1 MPEGMMTRI
10 TETLYEPQLRKLP
23 EYGKLLFDH
32 LSAEYALIL
41 AQRPTPEERAEIER
55 IKTARANDAL
65 AWKDIYLFEQILV
78 RYLDLNELKRKIK
91 TLRAQFRH
99 IAGAKDYD
107 IYLAAKPPDLET
119 ETDEAR
125 LRQDC
130 QFLLNEF
137 FLRYALMSARE
148 HMRNNLLKIAALMA
162 VVTIVVGGVFTY
174 VNFNP
179 TLSDAL
185 GWGYGVTTLAVVM
198 FAGIV
203 GALISMQQRIQAAAS
218 EGDPIYLFSML
229 THGRFGIFLSPISG
243 AVFSVALYLMFT
255 GGLLSGKIFP
265 TITTVGGP
273 ANVSSAAAATAS
285 PTPKATSTA
294 SPAASPPPR
303 TSATPTAS
311 LAASPTAS
319 PSATHSP
326 AASPAM
332 TATAAPS
339 VAASAAA
346 SAVATATASP
356 SPAPTPAEPVL
367 LNKFLKDTGPATGM
381 DYALLVI
388 WAFIAGF
395 AERFVP
401 DALNRLVA
409 NNAANPK

>member
-1 MPEGMMTRI
+1 MTEGMMTRVAA
-10 TETLYEPQLRKLP
+10 TLYEPQLRKLP

-32 LSAEYALIL
+32 LSAEYATVI
-41 AQRPTPEERAEIER
+41 AQRPTPEERAELQR
-55 IKTARANDAL
+55 IKTTREQDAL

-78 RYLDLNELKRKIK
+78 RYLDLSDLKRKIK
-91 TLRAQFRH
+91 TLRGQFRN
-99 IAGAKDYD
+99 IAGAKDFD
-107 IYLAAKPPDLET
+107 VYLAAKPPDVET

-130 QFLLNEF
+130 HFLLNEF
-137 FLRYALMSARE
+137 FLRYALTSARE
-148 HMRNNLLKIAALMA
+148 HMRSNLLKIAALMA
-162 VVTIVVGGVFTY
+162 VVTIVVGGFFTY
-174 VNFNP
+174 INFS
-179 TLSDAL
+179 TALSDTL

-203 GALISMQQRIQAAAS
+203 GALISVQQRIQSAPN

-265 TITTVGGP
+265 TITTVGGI
-273 ANVSSAAAATAS
+273 ANAATATAT
-285 PTPKATSTA
+285 PTPSPKPST
-294 SPAASPPPR
+294 PA
-303 TSATPTAS
+303 SATPS
-311 LAASPTAS
+311 LAPATS
-319 PSATHSP
+319 PSATHSSV
-326 AASPAM
+326 ASPTM
-332 TATAAPS
+332 TATTVPS
-339 VAASAAA
+339 VAASPVASPVVVASPDPVA
-346 SAVATATASP
+346 SA
-356 SPAPTPAEPVL
+356 PVL
-367 LNKFLKDTGPATGM
+367 LNKFLKDTGPATGV

>member
-1 MPEGMMTRI
+1 MPERMMTRI
-10 TETLYEPQLRKLP
+10 SDMLYEPQLRKLP
-23 EYGKLLFDH
+23 EYGNLLFDH
-32 LSAEYALIL
+32 LSAEYAIVL

-65 AWKDIYLFEQILV
+65 AWKDIYLFEQILI
-78 RYLDLNELKRKIK
+78 RYLDLNDLKRKIK
-91 TLRAQFRH
+91 TLRGQFRN

-107 IYLAAKPPDLET
+107 VYLASRPPDLET

-125 LRQDC
+125 LRQDGH
-130 QFLLNEF
+130 FLLNEF
-137 FLRYALMSARE
+137 FLRYALTSARE
-148 HMRNNLLKIAALMA
+148 HMRSNLLKIAAFMA

-174 VNFNP
+174 VNFNT

-203 GALISMQQRIQAAAS
+203 GALISMQQRIQAAPN

-273 ANVSSAAAATAS
+273 ASAATATAS
-285 PTPKATSTA
+285 PTPQPA
-294 SPAASPPPR
+294 SS
-303 TSATPTAS
+303 
-311 LAASPTAS
+311 ASPTAS
-319 PSATHSP
+319 PTARASASPVTSPTAIHSP
-326 AASPAM
+326 AASPTM
-332 TATAAPS
+332 TASPTPS
-339 VAASAAA
+339 VAASVVAA
-346 SAVATATASP
+346 TTASP
-356 SPAPTPAEPVL
+356 VATVSPSHTPSAPVL
-367 LNKFLKDTGPATGM
+367 LNKFLKDTGPATGV

-401 DALNRLVA
+401 DALNRLVT
-409 NNAANPK
+409 NNTANPK

>member
-1 MPEGMMTRI
+1 MPEGMMSRL
-10 TETLYEPQLRKLP
+10 TESLYEPQLRKLP

-32 LSAEYALIL
+32 LCAEYAQLI
-41 AQRPTPEERAEIER
+41 AQRPTPEERADIDR

-78 RYLDLNELKRKIK
+78 RYLSLSGLKRKIK
-91 TLRAQFRH
+91 TLRTQFRN
-99 IAGAKDYD
+99 IAGAKDFD
-107 IYLAAKPPDLET
+107 IYLASKPPDLDT
-119 ETDEAR
+119 ETNDLL

-137 FLRYALMSARE
+137 YLRYALMSARE
-148 HMRNNLLKIAALMA
+148 HMRNNLLKIAAFLA
-162 VVTIVVGGVFTY
+162 VVTILVGAVFTY

-179 TLSDAL
+179 ALSDAL

-203 GALISMQQRIQAAAS
+203 GALISMQQRIQAASS

-273 ANVSSAAAATAS
+273 APVATAATATASPAATATAS
-285 PTPKATSTA
+285 PTSKLTPSASPTI
-294 SPAASPPPR
+294 SPAA
-303 TSATPTAS
+303 TAS
-311 LAASPTAS
+311 TTPSPVASPTMTTTTTPSVAASPTAS
-319 PSATHSP
+319 
-326 AASPAM
+326 
-332 TATAAPS
+332 
-339 VAASAAA
+339 
-346 SAVATATASP
+346 AVATPTASP
-356 SPAPTPAEPVL
+356 SPTPAPAEPVF
-367 LNKFLKDTGPATGM
+367 LNKFLKDTGPATGV